1 MSHWKIKKG
10 MKSVDTVMTFTKM
23 YRGVKKRDVKK
34 TVECLL
40 FQRRLPFYQGGVSI
54 SKKYLLLRG
63 HLFR

>member
-34 TVECLL
+34 LL
-40 FQRRLPFYQGGVSI
+40 STCCFSGVFLVI
-54 SKKYLLLRG
+54 KGACQFPRNIYY
-63 HLFR
+63 